1 MRVAADAEAVAAA
14 APCFEDALCLLGFA
28 AGAFFSN
35 ADADAVC
42 FGEDERCVIDAAR
55 CCCACACE
63 VSRDGEED
71 AAVAVAVGVAAAVC
85 FFAAAG

>member
-1 MRVAADAEAVAAA
+1 MRVAADAEAAA

-35 ADADAVC
+35 ADAVC
-42 FGEDERCVIDAAR
+42 FGEDERCVIDAVR